1 MPYDPST
8 AQVELNKLISDV
20 NATLGTQ
27 LKFISV
33 DDVVR
38 AVDDPHGTTSSVVEQ
53 VDKTPD
59 QEVANVAEMIISD
72 PQKLAATVRVVGE
85 DLKVSPNLQAA
96 FDDASGRMSLNDL
109 LGLVSPLTDKLSIP
123 TSSGGT
129 IYDLIVQ
136 NVHLLPIRF

>member
-72 PQKLAATVRVVGE
+72 PQKLAATVRVVEE

>member
-129 IYDLIVQ
+129 IYDLFVQ

>member
-72 PQKLAATVRVVGE
+72 PQKLAATVRVVEE

-96 FDDASGRMSLNDL
+96 LDDASGRMSLNDL